1 MRLVIDIPDEYYK
14 SDFLRNDDR
23 FNDFFSRVAADIDY
37 HGCCGKYE
45 KEIAHMFRDVFNNAT
60 ILSDVA
66 EYRKDCEDLGKTTAK
81 FLIPRLKYF
90 RDHVNSS
97 YPDNPEIKSSDEWI
111 SYLDEMI
118 HAFELIIDNND
129 ITGEFLKNNIED
141 ISRGLYLF
149 SKWYM
154 YLWM

>member
-1 MRLVIDIPDEYYK
+1 MKLVIDIPDEYYK

-45 KEIAHMFRDVFNNAT
+45 KEIAHMFRNVFNNAT
-60 ILSDVA
+60 ILSDDIKYEDCRDLYKTIA
-66 EYRKDCEDLGKTTAK
+66 E
-81 FLIPRLKYF
+81 FIIPRLKYL

-97 YPDNPEIKSSDEWI
+97 YPENTEIKSSDEWI
-111 SYLDEMI
+111 SYLDDMI
-118 HAFELIIDNND
+118 HSFELIAIIDD
-129 ITGEFLKNNIED
+129 YTGESLKNNIED
-141 ISRGLYLF
+141 ISKGLYLF

-154 YLWM
+154 YLWI